1 MTKGPNTNT
10 SIVSFNIFPR
20 NTNVVSLSFS
30 YVLIIKKKRFKYFC
44 LATLVKEQIRK
55 IDEAVRFGK
64 VL

>member
-30 YVLIIKKKRFKYFC
+30 YVLIIKKRFKYFC
-44 LATLVKEQIRK
+44 LATLVKEQMRK
-55 IDEAVRFGK
+55 IDEALRFGK
-64 VL
+64 V